1 MPGIIYKKWLAV
13 MLAFMALFL
22 TSCGEK
28 EAERGKLIMVTNAT
42 FPPYEFYQGS
52 RIVGIDADMVREIAK
67 RNNLELVI
75 EDMAFDSVI
84 AAVQT
89 GKADVAASGIT
100 VTEDRKKQIDFT
112 TSYVKA
118 DQVIIVRKDSDIVG
132 PESMRGKRIGV
143 QHGTTGDMYVTENL
157 QEPERFQDGALAV
170 ASLVTGKIHAV
181 VLDSAPAEEHVARNK
196 GIRIL
201 PMALVSEEYAMAV
214 SKSRPELLAMI
225 NRTMAEMKADGT
237 MDAIWARYLD
247 KDGKPLAVPAVAAE
261 EDKGMWA
268 RLSDSF
274 EVNFVKD
281 DRWHY
286 LVDGF
291 LVTIEISACAVL
303 MGLCIGFLV
312 AVVRSAHDQTGRY
325 KVLNFLCHIYLT
337 VVRGTPVVVQL
348 LIIYFVIF
356 GSVDVSKVLVAIVA
370 FGVNSGAYVAE
381 IIRSGI
387 MAVDSGQ
394 MEAGRSLGLS
404 YGTTMR
410 SVILPQAF
418 KNVLPALGNEFIVLL
433 KETSVC
439 GYIAL
444 QDLTKGGD
452 IIRSQTYDAFL
463 PLIAVALTYLV
474 VVVCLSQLLKK
485 LENSLKK
492 NER

>member
-1 MPGIIYKKWLAV
+1 MPGVLYKKWLAV
-13 MLAFMALFL
+13 MLAFMTLFL

-67 RNNLELVI
+67 RNDLELVI

-118 DQVIIVRKDSDIVG
+118 DQVIIMREGAPITG
-132 PESMRGKRIGV
+132 PQDLKGKRIGV
-143 QHGTTGDMYVTENL
+143 QHGTTGDMYVTEKI

-170 ASLVTGKIHAV
+170 ASLVTGKIDAV

-196 GIRIL
+196 GICIL
-201 PMALVSEEYAMAV
+201 PQALVSEEYAMAI
-214 SKSRPELLAMI
+214 SKQRPELLAMF
-225 NRTMAEMKADGT
+225 NRSMAEMKVDGT
-237 MDAIWARYLD
+237 MDAIRARYLD
-247 KDGKPLAVPAVAAE
+247 KDGKPLAVPAPVVE
-261 EDKGMWA
+261 EKGMMT
-268 RLSDSF
+268 RLANSF
-274 EVNFVKD
+274 EVNFVKNN
-281 DRWHY
+281 RWHY
-286 LVDGF
+286 LVNGF

-303 MGLCIGFLV
+303 MGLFIGFLV
-312 AVVRSAHDQTGRY
+312 AVIRSAHDQTGRY